1 VRRLV
6 FVAIAAAAFA
16 SPASASQLLDRN
28 ATNVRLKVSPDG
40 KAMVSYRAHGRSWD
54 VLAWGAINALHP
66 NKERK
71 QVQFRLDRAGGW
83 GTFGRKLR
91 FRNSCLPYDGPPLA
105 HLVVACRAPDGSY
118 WAVQRWRRQ
127 LPNLG
132 FAPWTPQ
139 QRAWALHLSHWSGP
153 LAVLEAYTDWSWQ
166 GRFHHVFGRL
176 TYLGRPVYG
185 FRTNRH
191 GSRLDKYGRA
201 VYLDTF
207 GSRHGP
213 GWRRENAFVTHRPT
227 GVFCYT
233 FRSRNPV
240 EGGYVYPPGYS
251 GGSRGPGNGTAYR
264 MTVEGPGVTPDVK
277 WQGKGLSGFSSR
289 TAALVAHEQAMNA
302 KLDELNDRLCR
313 KH

>member
-176 TYLGRPVYG
+176 TYLGRPVHG